1 MALTWAAT
9 ADFAAPLNRDI
20 PESQTQRH
28 PEFESSRCGSSTPDL
43 VGTGHPRSHLDAT
56 RSGISLSFL
65 RVTWSTLLGFC
76 VPSAVCVRRSWI
88 SQVRHATR
96 MSCGRI
102 RLRGAGTGAM
112 AARKPWNVD
121 PHALSAAHL
130 RVIAS
135 HPRFEGFCVCPNRR
149 VFASHSQGPGDPSA
163 NNIQYIHP
171 PRPPLTSRLPLIS
184 PKCGPNLLS
193 WTTKLLFSALDRQS
207 SFGGFQTANGTN
219 CTRLRSRCAPTL

>member
-20 PESQTQRH
+20 PESQTRRH

-43 VGTGHPRSHLDAT
+43 VRTGHPRSHLDAT
-56 RSGISLSFL
+56 RSGISLSFF

-130 RVIAS
+130 RVVAS
-135 HPRFEGFCVCPNRR
+135 HPRFEGFCVVPIAGFLRPIRR
-149 VFASHSQGPGDPSA
+149 VPATHQPITYSIYTPLAPPS
-163 NNIQYIHP
+163 
-171 PRPPLTSRLPLIS
+171 LPAF
-184 PKCGPNLLS
+184 P
-193 WTTKLLFSALDRQS
+193 
-207 SFGGFQTANGTN
+207 
-219 CTRLRSRCAPTL
+219 